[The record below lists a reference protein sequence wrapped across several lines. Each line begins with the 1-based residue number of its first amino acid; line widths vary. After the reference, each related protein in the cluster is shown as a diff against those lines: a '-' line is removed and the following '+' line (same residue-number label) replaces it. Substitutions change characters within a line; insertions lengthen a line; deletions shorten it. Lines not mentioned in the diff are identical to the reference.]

1 MVCIWSLPNCL
12 LLKLIWSTFWANA
25 YKIQAFLGVF
35 FPFFFLSSYA
45 REKRGM
51 TYTDS
56 LNLTLTLNGLKK
68 FTRSYFLLSTH
79 FYKLKE
85 LHAGDM
91 EHAAFYYI
99 DSFLED
105 GKPVFTYQL
114 KEGWS
119 DVKFGT
125 ILFEREGLVELLK

>member
-1 MVCIWSLPNCL
+1 MFSGTNIDD
-12 LLKLIWSTFWANA
+12 A
-25 YKIQAFLGVF
+25 
-35 FPFFFLSSYA
+35 
-45 REKRGM
+45 
-51 TYTDS
+51 
-56 LNLTLTLNGLKK
+56 LNILTLTLNGLKK

-85 LHAGDM
+85 LHPGEM

-99 DSFLED
+99 DSLLED
-105 GKPVFTYQL
+105 GKPKFTYQL

-125 ILFEREGLVELLK
+125 ILFEREGLVQLLT